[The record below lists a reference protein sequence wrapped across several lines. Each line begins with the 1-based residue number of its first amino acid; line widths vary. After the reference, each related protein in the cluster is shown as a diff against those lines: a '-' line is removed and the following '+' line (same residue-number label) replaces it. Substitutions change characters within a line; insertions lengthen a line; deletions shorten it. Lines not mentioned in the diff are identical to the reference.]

1 MNKTISFFKFFVGW
15 PLAIIAII
23 FLIRL
28 FLPQFI
34 FIQARI
40 LNVDIP
46 LLILSVILFVSYY
59 FLRCYLWQKI
69 LEFKGHQI
77 PFMQTAYLWEI
88 SEFKRY
94 IPGNVWSFL
103 SRVSL
108 FEDVGADKKL
118 VGLALLD
125 EIQLIIISSTLIS
138 LFCLPLILNTGQS
151 TQLLKE
157 MQIIILGSAAA
168 IILYSA
174 VVALL
179 FQKRGLG
186 NFRANLFL
194 PGYSL
199 NQKATLTI
207 ISTVAFF
214 IFGAATLS
222 ACLSVFSF
230 EPRLYLELSA
240 FFTFALLA
248 GYLSFITPMGLGIR
262 EGIITLGLSNLI
274 SVATAGF
281 LSIFSRIVLIIS
293 ELIFVMTVS
302 AFEIAAKVN
311 KR

>member
-1 MNKTISFFKFFVGW
+1 LSAGHW
-15 PLAIIAII
+15 QS
-23 FLIRL
+23 
-28 FLPQFI
+28 LPQFI